1 MTNLFDFLH
10 DDYKQI
16 EIFNKDQLKNK
27 TIFITGSN
35 GLIGSNL
42 LSYIVFLNREFD
54 LNIKIIAHS
63 FSKQNEW

>member
-42 LSYIVFLNREFD
+42 LSYIVFLNREF
-54 LNIKIIAHS
+54 
-63 FSKQNEW
+63 